1 MFWSRKNKPQNLDV
15 IKAAELREGQRFIY
29 CMNTVEVLEVTLK
42 SNETVS
48 VRIRATHP
56 EADLRTVTISLY
68 SNLNILLQ
76 F

>member
-15 IKAAELREGQRFIY
+15 VKAAELQEGQRFIY
-29 CMNTVEVLEVTLK
+29 CMNTVEVLDVTVK
-42 SNETVS
+42 PNNTVA

-56 EADLRTVTISLY
+56 EADFRTVTISLY
-68 SNLNILLQ
+68 SNLNVLLQ